1 MLPTLKPFI
10 SSLSRTCRGS
20 KAVSQTWGNFTLQ
33 SFSLL
38 VLLSFS
44 LPPWR
49 TGRSPASTRRPGISS
64 RPGRCARR
72 QLWYFDV
79 IHHQWSLITEISM
92 VTLSRRSINFDEFT
106 HSAFEDSER
115 RQKGQVYLRLPQ
127 ILSWSNLCPNQKF
140 FWDHKEGVPKMQ
152 KIYYIYPAP
161 IPPIMALFPYLKKA
175 LQPVTP
181 PPPAHLHSMTDI
193 SFLSSSLTA
202 KIPSQNSAATYAWSR
217 LQTNVGGD

>member
-1 MLPTLKPFI
+1 MGNAVGVANTICVVNCKLGKFDASHLETLHLQLVKDLPREQGCLPNLRKFY
-10 SSLSRTCRGS
+10 SS
-20 KAVSQTWGNFTLQ
+20 VI
-33 SFSLL
+33 FSLGL
-38 VLLSFS
+38 GCSFS

-49 TGRSPASTRRPGISS
+49 TGRSPASTRRPEISS

-106 HSAFEDSER
+106 QSAFEDSER

-152 KIYYIYPAP
+152 KIYFIYPAP
-161 IPPIMALFPYLKKA
+161 
-175 LQPVTP
+175 
-181 PPPAHLHSMTDI
+181 HSPHYGTFSI
-193 SFLSSSLTA
+193 FE
-202 KIPSQNSAATYAWSR
+202 
-217 LQTNVGGD
+217 